1 MEMEWMET
9 IVCKI
14 SETAE
19 QVWLKEAGEILA
31 AGGLVGIPTETVYG
45 LAANALDA
53 EAAAKIYAA
62 KGRPSDNPLIVHISD
77 ISMLEG
83 LVSEIPDTARKL
95 AEKFWPGPLT
105 MIFPKS
111 DVVPYGTTGGLDTVA
126 VRMPSHPVARKLI
139 GTTGIVLAAPS
150 ANTSGRPSPTRAEH
164 VYEDL
169 NGKQNL
175 PTHSQDFSAQFIK
188 RQCFRIMFFSALPM
202 KVWLT
207 SKIFHSLLPIKRLR
221 F

>member
-1 MEMEWMET
+1 MET
-9 IVCKI
+9 IVYKI
-14 SETAE
+14 SETEE
-19 QVWLKEAGEILA
+19 QIWLKAAGDILA

-111 DVVPYGTTGGLDTVA
+111 DAVPYGTTGGLDTVA

-169 NGKQNL
+169 NGKI
-175 PTHSQDFSAQFIK
+175 DK
-188 RQCFRIMFFSALPM
+188 YDEVIM
-202 KVWLT
+202 KT
-207 SKIFHSLLPIKRLR
+207 EKELR
-221 F
+221 NEY